1 MFGSNRYITRGINQ
15 ELPMDLTIF
24 LWSRVDALKLESDG
38 DMDYLQVF
46 ELKKLDNPDIQ
57 ENQLIIHRTEEPLY
71 VRTYALSV
79 EEPISDKVYVI
90 DSGDYCTMI
99 LAREY

>member
-15 ELPMDLTIF
+15 ELPMDLTFF

-46 ELKKLDNPDIQ
+46 ELKEITDPEVKA
-57 ENQLIIHRTEEPLY
+57 NQLVIHRTEEPEYL
-71 VRTYALSV
+71 RTHAIIV
-79 EEPISDKVYVI
+79 AKPISEKVYVI
-90 DSGDYCTMI
+90 DSGDYSTM
-99 LAREY
+99 LFAREY

>member
-1 MFGSNRYITRGINQ
+1 MFGSNRYITKGINQ
-15 ELPMDLTIF
+15 ELPIELTIF

-38 DMDYLQVF
+38 KMDYLQVF
-46 ELKKLDNPDIQ
+46 ELKTLDNPDIQ

-79 EEPISDKVYVI
+79 DEPISEKVYVI
-90 DSGDYCTMI
+90 DSGNYSTM
-99 LAREY
+99 LFAREY

>member
-15 ELPMDLTIF
+15 GISMDLTIF

-46 ELKKLDNPDIQ
+46 ELKEITEPEVKA
-57 ENQLIIHRTEEPLY
+57 NQLVIHRTEEPEY
-71 VRTYALSV
+71 RRTHAITV
-79 EEPISDKVYVI
+79 EKPITEKVYVI
-90 DSGDYCTMI
+90 DSGDYSTM
-99 LAREY
+99 LFAREY